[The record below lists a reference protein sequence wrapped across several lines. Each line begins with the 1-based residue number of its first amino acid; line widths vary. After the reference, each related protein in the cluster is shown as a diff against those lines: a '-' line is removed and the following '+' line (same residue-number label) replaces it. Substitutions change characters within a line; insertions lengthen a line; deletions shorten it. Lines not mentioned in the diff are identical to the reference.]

1 MEEALYKKF
10 TQHQPLMAR
19 LLKTG
24 IAELVYA
31 EASDAFWGEGPA
43 GQGANELGHAL
54 MRVRQR
60 LQDETSGEFG
70 SDES

>member
-10 TQHQPLMAR
+10 VQHPDLMAR

-24 IAELVYA
+24 IAELIYA

-43 GQGANELGHAL
+43 GQGYNELGHAL

-60 LQDETSGEFG
+60 LQDEASEDFG
-70 SDES
+70 NED